1 MVEASVI
8 NLIQNT
14 GRALFIPSLLLRM
27 SQILTLSSS
36 AFPMLEVLES
46 IHLWWVLLNL
56 TNDFKELL

>member
-14 GRALFIPSLLLRM
+14 CGALFIPSLLLRM

-46 IHLWWVLLNL
+46 IHLW
-56 TNDFKELL
+56 